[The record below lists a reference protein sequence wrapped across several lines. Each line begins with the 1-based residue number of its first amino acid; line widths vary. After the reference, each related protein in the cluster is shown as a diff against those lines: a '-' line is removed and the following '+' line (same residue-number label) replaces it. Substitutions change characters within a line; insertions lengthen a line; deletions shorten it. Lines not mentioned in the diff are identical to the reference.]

1 MHDSDCDC
9 ANMTL
14 GEVDY
19 ILGETESNN
28 YVLNTTTLYAS
39 FLNDATGYV
48 SARKMSATRDQR
60 VSGSNATSYVAEN
73 DNLSV
78 LRQSAI
84 LNTESEKCCKL
95 GECQR
100 VTPNSNNR

>member
-1 MHDSDCDC
+1 APKFELVLSQHKMPGSDCDC
-9 ANMTL
+9 ASMTL

-19 ILGETESNN
+19 ILGEPESNN

-48 SARKMSATRDQR
+48 SARKKSATRDQR
-60 VSGSNATSYVAEN
+60 VSGSNATSYAAEN

-78 LRQSAI
+78 LRQYCS
-84 LNTESEKCCKL
+84 TVYKCRSE
-95 GECQR
+95 
-100 VTPNSNNR
+100 NHN

>member
-1 MHDSDCDC
+1 MMPGSDCDC
-9 ANMTL
+9 ASMTL

-19 ILGETESNN
+19 ILGEPESNN

-48 SARKMSATRDQR
+48 SARKKSATRDQR
-60 VSGSNATSYVAEN
+60 VSGSNATNYAAEN

-78 LRQSAI
+78 LRHKA
-84 LNTESEKCCKL
+84 
-95 GECQR
+95 
-100 VTPNSNNR
+100 